1 MKKQDSALTSFLKT
15 STAYRARLAKAQASA
30 RHLGPLL
37 ATIRGIPSLGKS
49 EVTVSQTYLGN
60 VWVCVFV
67 TLDTPETS
75 FVRDLVRATGAS
87 AKKAKS
93 WDDKTLTATLEVQGY
108 KVQVSGYKPETCAVV
123 YEDVERVI
131 ENAQVRADG
140 SVVVTEKRARV
151 VCSPQEEVKD
161 A

>member
-1 MKKQDSALTSFLKT
+1 MKKTDPALSNFLKT
-15 STAYRARLAKAQASA
+15 STEYRARLSKAQAHA
-30 RHLGPLL
+30 RGVTSLL

-49 EVTVSQTYLGN
+49 EVFLIENYQGGVEID
-60 VWVCVFV
+60 V

-75 FVRDLVRATGAS
+75 FVRDLVRATGAP

-93 WDDKTLTATLEVQGY
+93 WDEKTLTATFDVQGY
-108 KVQVSGYKPETCAVV
+108 KVHVSGYKPETCAVV
-123 YEDVERVI
+123 YEDVERVV
-131 ENAQVRADG
+131 EGATVRPDG